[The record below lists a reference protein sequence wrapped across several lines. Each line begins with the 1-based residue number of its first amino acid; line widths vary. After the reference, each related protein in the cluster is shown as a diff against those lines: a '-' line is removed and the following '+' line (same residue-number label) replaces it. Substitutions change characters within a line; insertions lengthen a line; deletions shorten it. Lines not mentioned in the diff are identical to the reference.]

1 MVQFLSIMRK
11 NKNMKKL
18 LLSGLLVIIITSV
31 KSQETKTD
39 VLQSLENNQSATQ
52 NTVVPA
58 IIKSATRL
66 FKDKEDLTSVILVVP
81 KDSIVFVIGSDE
93 TFLHVDYEGN
103 EGFIY
108 ARHAEIFKPDGEA
121 QPQDVPVTAN
131 QEAKPVQE
139 QMISRYSYLEKK
151 YGPSL
156 ASRIY
161 SGKIWKGMNIDL
173 VRDSWGSPKK
183 IDRVISSDVVNEE
196 WFYNG
201 TWLHFQNSTLTDWG
215 PVK

>member
-1 MVQFLSIMRK
+1 
-11 NKNMKKL
+11 MKKL
-18 LLSGLLVIIITSV
+18 VTSALLLLFLTSV
-31 KSQETKTD
+31 NSQETKTD
-39 VLQSLENNQSATQ
+39 VLQSLENKQATAQ
-52 NTVVPA
+52 ETVVWA

-81 KDSIVFVIGSDE
+81 KDSVVYVIGSDE
-93 TFLHVDYEGN
+93 TFLHVGYEGN
-103 EGFIY
+103 EGYIY
-108 ARHAEIFKPDGEA
+108 SRHAEIIKPAVEVQQ
-121 QPQDVPVTAN
+121 QPGQVPAN
-131 QEAKPVQE
+131 QETEPVQE
-139 QMISRYSYLEKK
+139 QKVSRYTYLENK
-151 YGPSL
+151 YGSSM

-161 SGKIWKGMNIDL
+161 GGKIWRGMNIEM

-183 IDRVISSDVVNEE
+183 INRVISSNVVNEE

>member
-1 MVQFLSIMRK
+1 
-11 NKNMKKL
+11 MKKL
-18 LLSGLLVIIITSV
+18 LSSALLVIFFTSV
-31 KSQETKTD
+31 NSQETKTN
-39 VLQSLENNQSATQ
+39 VLQSLENNQATEQ
-52 NTVVPA
+52 NSVVPA

-66 FKDKEDLTSVILVVP
+66 FKDKDDLTSVILVVP
-81 KDSIVFVIGSDE
+81 KDSIVYVISSDD
-93 TFLHVDYEGN
+93 TFLNVDYEGN
-103 EGFIY
+103 EGYIY
-108 ARHAEIFKPDGEA
+108 ARHAELFKPAEEA
-121 QPQDVPVTAN
+121 QTQAVQVPAD

-139 QMISRYSYLEKK
+139 QTISRYSYLEKK

-156 ASRIY
+156 ASKIY
-161 SGKIWKGMNIDL
+161 AGKIWKGMNVDL

-183 IDRVISSDVVNEE
+183 IDRVIGNNVVDEE

>member
-1 MVQFLSIMRK
+1 
-11 NKNMKKL
+11 MKKILSSAL
-18 LLSGLLVIIITSV
+18 LLLFFTSV
-31 KSQETKTD
+31 NSQETKTN
-39 VLQSLENNQSATQ
+39 VLQSLENNQATAQ
-52 NTVVPA
+52 NSVVPA

-66 FKDKEDLTSVILVVP
+66 FKDKDDLTSVILVVP
-81 KDSIVFVIGSDE
+81 KDSIVYVISSDD
-93 TFLHVDYEGN
+93 TFLNIDYEGN
-103 EGFIY
+103 EGYIY
-108 ARHAEIFKPDGEA
+108 ARHAELFKPAEVA
-121 QPQDVPVTAN
+121 QTQPVQVPAD

-139 QMISRYSYLEKK
+139 QTISRYSYLEKK

-156 ASRIY
+156 ASKIY
-161 SGKIWKGMNIDL
+161 SGKIWKGMNVDL

-183 IDRVISSDVVNEE
+183 INRVISSNVVNEE